1 MKQQRNGKEN
11 VADSN
16 ANKQEGANEK
26 ANSSVQQ
33 NGMRW
38 EESASVQP
46 KKQNASDTQK
56 EDKAAGES
64 REKGV
69 IVAHGR
75 AKYEWKDD
83 ESMNYFVTLKM
94 NMERRHSGERP

>member
-1 MKQQRNGKEN
+1 MLLIQMRISRKGQTKRQIHQFSRMECVGKN
-11 VADSN
+11 
-16 ANKQEGANEK
+16 
-26 ANSSVQQ
+26 
-33 NGMRW
+33 RP
-38 EESASVQP
+38 VQP

-64 REKGV
+64 WEKGV

>member
-1 MKQQRNGKEN
+1 MLLIQMRISRKGQTKRQIHQFSRMECAGKN
-11 VADSN
+11 RPLYSRRSRMHLIL
-16 ANKQEGANEK
+16 K
-26 ANSSVQQ
+26 
-33 NGMRW
+33 
-38 EESASVQP
+38 
-46 KKQNASDTQK
+46 K

>member
-1 MKQQRNGKEN
+1 MLLIQMRISRKGQTKDKFISSAEW
-11 VADSN
+11 N
-16 ANKQEGANEK
+16 ALGRIGLCAAEAECI
-26 ANSSVQQ
+26 
-33 NGMRW
+33 
-38 EESASVQP
+38 
-46 KKQNASDTQK
+46 DTQK
-56 EDKAAGES
+56 EDKAAGEP

-75 AKYEWKDD
+75 AKYEWKED